1 MKKGIR
7 GFAIAAAV
15 VACAIIIWGV
25 LQRGDITYAT
35 AVGTV
40 EVSGYLNVRKGP
52 GKKYACVKSGGTK
65 VTLSDNTKVTV
76 MGKNKKWYR
85 IRVKYNGKK
94 VKGYVHSKYLS
105 VFNGDVCT
113 EIRGVVSPSAV
124 MVRTQPVKSGN
135 VLKYDKASVK
145 LSKKTNVKILSES
158 LTYGI
163 KFYKVSF
170 NYKKKKMTGY
180 VQAKSVVADYSTA
193 IPGIINTSGKVV
205 LRKKAGKT
213 TPVKHY
219 GNAIVLENNTQVLL
233 TGEKTVSGVKYIK
246 MDYTIQ
252 DKTYK
257 GYVAANMVRFQ
268 QVVLEAEVTP
278 TEEPIEPTAAPEPTA
293 TTEPAQG
300 EENIDS
306 GTETLTDAQF
316 KKAMLKEGFP
326 SSYISK
332 LTDLHKKYPKWE
344 FKAYHTGL
352 DWSAVIREETEVG
365 LNLISNNKSSDW
377 KSFEEGAYDWNTD
390 TFIPF
395 DGSSWVTASQ
405 KAVEYYMDPRNF
417 LDDTG
422 IFQFESLEY
431 QSDVQN
437 QAGVDNVLNNTPM
450 YNATYTYTD
459 DSGTS
464 QSTTYAQTFMAAA
477 QSSGVSPYHL
487 AARVKQEVV
496 TGPTSMSSSVSGTVS
511 GYEGIYNF
519 YNIGANNSTVE
530 GGAVANGL
538 SWASQNDNTY
548 LRPWNNIYKAIVG
561 GAQYIG
567 SNYINVGQNTLYLQ
581 KFNVTPNNTYNHQY
595 MANIE
600 APNSESGKTAE
611 AYGTQKADMKLV
623 FSIPV
628 YISMPTS
635 VCSVP
640 SGGSNPNNYL
650 KSLAVKGYS
659 FDIPFEAGDDGS
671 KVYTLTVANSVKS
684 VKIVA
689 ETVSAEAA
697 LSGTGTKKLKV
708 GKKTYKIKVKAQNGS
723 TRKYKVKITRKKK

>member
-1 MKKGIR
+1 MKRGIR
-7 GFAIAAAV
+7 GFAMISAV
-15 VACAIIIWGV
+15 VLCMVILCGV

-76 MGKNKKWYR
+76 LGKNKKWYR

-94 VKGYVHSKYLS
+94 VKGYVKAKYLS
-105 VFNGDVCT
+105 VFSGEVCT
-113 EIRGVVSPSAV
+113 EIRGVVSPGAV
-124 MVRTQPVKSGN
+124 MVRTQPEKSGN
-135 VLKYDKASVK
+135 VLKYDNTSVK
-145 LSKKTNVKILSES
+145 LSKKTKVKILSES
-158 LTYGI
+158 LTYGV
-163 KFYKVSF
+163 KYYKISF
-170 NYKKKKMTGY
+170 RYKKKKMTGY
-180 VQAKSVVADYSTA
+180 VQAKSVVTDFSTA
-193 IPGIINTSGKVV
+193 IPGIINTSGRVI
-205 LRKKAGKT
+205 LRKKAEKT

-219 GNAIVLENNTQVLL
+219 GNTIYLENGTQVLL

-246 MDYTIQ
+246 LDYTIK
-252 DKTYK
+252 DKTYS

-268 QVVLEAEVTP
+268 QVALEAEVTP
-278 TEEPIEPTAAPEPTA
+278 TEEPVKATETPKPTA
-293 TTEPAQG
+293 TPTPVQ
-300 EENIDS
+300 EENTD
-306 GTETLTDAQF
+306 TTTDTMTDAQF

-326 SSYISK
+326 SSYISRLTK
-332 LTDLHKKYPKWE
+332 LHNKYPKWE

-352 DWSAVIREETEVG
+352 DWSAVIREETAVG
-365 LNLISNNKSSDW
+365 LNLITNSKSSDW
-377 KSFEEGAYDWNTD
+377 KSFEEGAYDWKTD

-395 DGSSWVTASQ
+395 DGSTWVTASE

-417 LDDTG
+417 MDETG

-437 QAGVDNVLNNTPM
+437 VNGVENVLNNTPM
-450 YNATYTYTD
+450 YKTTYSYTD
-459 DSGTS
+459 DKGTT
-464 QSTTYAQTFMAAA
+464 QSTTYAQTFMEAAKV
-477 QSSGVSPYHL
+477 SGVSPYHL
-487 AARVKQEVV
+487 ASRVKQEVV

-519 YNIGANNSTVE
+519 YNIGANNSTE
-530 GGAVANGL
+530 AGGAVANGL
-538 SWASQNDNTY
+538 NWASQTDNTY

-567 SNYINVGQNTLYLQ
+567 GNYINVGQNTLYLQ
-581 KFNVTPNNTYNHQY
+581 KFNVTPNNTYKHQY

-600 APNSESGKTAE
+600 APNSEGSKTTT

-628 YISMPTS
+628 YINMPTTI
-635 VCSVP
+635 CPVP

-650 KSLAVKGYS
+650 KSLGVDGYTL
-659 FDIPFEAGDDGS
+659 DTPFKAGDDGS
-671 KVYTLTVANSVKS
+671 TVYTLTVPNHVTS

-689 ETVSAEAA
+689 EKVSSVANI
-697 LSGTGTKKLKV
+697 SGTGVKKLKV
-708 GKKTYKIKVKAQNGS
+708 GKKTYKVKVKAENGAI
-723 TRKYKVKITRKKK
+723 RKYKVKITRKKK

>member
-1 MKKGIR
+1 MKRGIR
-7 GFAIAAAV
+7 GVTIATV
-15 VACAIIIWGV
+15 IFVCSIIVWGI

-65 VTLSDNTKVTV
+65 VTLSDNTEVTIL
-76 MGKNKKWYR
+76 GKNKKWYR

-105 VFNGDVCT
+105 VFNGQVCT

-124 MVRTQPVKSGN
+124 MVRTQPVKSGS
-135 VLKYDKASVK
+135 VLKYDDTSVK
-145 LSKKTNVKILSES
+145 LSKKTKVKILSES
-158 LTYGI
+158 LTYGV
-163 KFYKVSF
+163 KYYKISF
-170 NYKKKKMTGY
+170 NYKNKKMTGY
-180 VQAKSVVADYSTA
+180 VQAKSVVTDFSTA
-193 IPGIINTSGKVV
+193 IPGIINTSDKVI

-213 TPVKHY
+213 TPVKRY
-219 GNAIVLENNTQVLL
+219 GNTIILENNTQVLL
-233 TGEKTVSGVKYIK
+233 TGEKTVSGVKYFKLDI
-246 MDYTIQ
+246 TIG

-268 QVVLEAEVTP
+268 QVKLEAEVTP
-278 TEEPIEPTAAPEPTA
+278 TNEPVEPEETPEPTA
-293 TTEPAQG
+293 TPDVSEQEETSNSETEVM
-300 EENIDS
+300 
-306 GTETLTDAQF
+306 TDTQF
-316 KKAMLKEGFP
+316 KKAMLEEGFP

-332 LTDLHKKYPKWE
+332 LTALHKKYPKWQ

-352 DWSAVIREETEVG
+352 DWSAVIRNETEVG
-365 LNLISNNKSSDW
+365 LNLITNSKSSDW
-377 KSFEEGAYDWNTD
+377 KSFEEGAYDWKTD

-395 DGSSWVTASQ
+395 DGSTWVTASE
-405 KAVEYYMDPRNF
+405 KAVKYYMDPRNF
-417 LDDTG
+417 MDENS

-437 QAGVDNVLNNTPM
+437 LTGVENVLNNTPM
-450 YNATYTYTD
+450 YKTTYTYVD
-459 DSGTS
+459 DNGTT
-464 QSTTYAQTFMAAA
+464 QSATYAQTFIEAAK
-477 QSSGVSPYHL
+477 SSGVSPYHL

-519 YNIGANNSTVE
+519 YNIGANNSTVA

-538 SWASQNDNTY
+538 SWASQTDNTY
-548 LRPWNNIYKAIVG
+548 LRPWNNIYKAIIG

-581 KFNVTPNNTYNHQY
+581 KFNVTSTDTYSHQY

-600 APNSESGKTAE
+600 APNSEGTKTAE
-611 AYGTQKADMKLV
+611 AYGDQKADMKLV

-628 YISMPTS
+628 YINMPTAVS
-635 VCSVP
+635 PVP

-650 KSLAVKGYS
+650 KALSVEGYS
-659 FDIPFEAGDDGS
+659 FDTPFKLGDDGS
-671 KVYTLTVANSVKS
+671 TVYTLTVSNSVKS
-684 VKIVA
+684 VKILA
-689 ETVSAEAA
+689 TKVSATATV
-697 LSGTGTKKLKV
+697 SGTGTKKLKV
-708 GKKTYKIKVKAQNGS
+708 GKKTYKVKVKAENGS
-723 TRKYKVKITRKKK
+723 VRKYKVKITRLKK